1 MRWEIRPYFALALA
15 TALSLS
21 WAGSSRAGVK
31 EQITVR
37 RAVGV
42 VFLGGSV
49 FLTLQGFDYK
59 DEADEFYDRYQ
70 TAIDPVEIDRL
81 YQRTTNRD
89 VKSQISWSLAAGF
102 AISGVRLLVT
112 GDEGAGRLNSAA
124 PGPRDVQRTKAGSGG
139 LLIQPRL
146 DRDRTVG
153 IELKKPFF

>member
-1 MRWEIRPYFALALA
+1 MCSEIKPYLALALA

-21 WAGSSRAGVK
+21 LTGSSWAGVK

-42 VFLGGSV
+42 VFLGGSA

-70 TAIDPVEIDRL
+70 KAIDPVEIDRL

-102 AISGVRLLVT
+102 AFSR
-112 GDEGAGRLNSAA
+112 
-124 PGPRDVQRTKAGSGG
+124 RDLT
-139 LLIQPRL
+139 
-146 DRDRTVG
+146 
-153 IELKKPFF
+153 